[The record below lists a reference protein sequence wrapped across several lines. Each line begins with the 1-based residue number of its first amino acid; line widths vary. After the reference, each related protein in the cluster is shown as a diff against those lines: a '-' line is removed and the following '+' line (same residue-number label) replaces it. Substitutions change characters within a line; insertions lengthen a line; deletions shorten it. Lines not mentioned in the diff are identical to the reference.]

1 MSEVYKHTLI
11 GSCGHVVPVDSLA
24 VLLVNKLFYG
34 FTGILYSICVVVDFT
49 DTGIDGLGVVGIR
62 YA

>member
-1 MSEVYKHTLI
+1 MSEVRKHTI
-11 GSCGHVVPVDSLA
+11 VGSCCHVVPIDSLA
-24 VLLVNKLFYG
+24 VLLANKLLYG
-34 FTGILYSICVVVDFT
+34 FTGIFYAVCVVVDFV